1 MNPPAPPAPPP
12 DTPQLPSYRWRFAIV
27 GVLVLMYVAA
37 FGAQKLREEHVF
49 RPVCERVCGK
59 RGLRYSGIE
68 QARKSDRAVAC
79 RCTTTVIKTHFFS
92 DNAVLEFIAGE
103 ATSTFGV
110 ICGPML
116 LLAAGVV
123 IWARFSKPKT

>member
-1 MNPPAPPAPPP
+1 VNPPAPPAPP
-12 DTPQLPSYRWRFAIV
+12 TRQHHRWTFALL
-27 GVLVLMYVAA
+27 GVVVLMYVAA
-37 FGAQKLREEHVF
+37 FGAQRLREEHIY

-59 RGLRYSGIE
+59 RGLRYENIE

-79 RCTTTVIKTHFFS
+79 RCVGAVIKTHFFS
-92 DNAVLEFIAGE
+92 DNAILEFIAGE

-116 LLAAGVV
+116 LFGAGVLV
-123 IWARFSKPKT
+123 WARFSKPKT